1 MKSFFAVAFLVMFSA
16 ASFAQAATP
25 SNDADSPALIA
36 RSKAVLEAV
45 KTKDPAALNTLL
57 AEDFHSI
64 DMAGEFGSRQEMLG
78 AAQGGFIK
86 DFLFYEPRAV
96 HIDDNST
103 IVTYNFAVSLS
114 DEALRDLAQDNL
126 TWPRYSKVSD
136 LWVRQNG
143 EWKLKFEQVT
153 PVRAMY

>member
-1 MKSFFAVAFLVMFSA
+1 MKLFFAFAFLVIFSA
-16 ASFAQAATP
+16 ASFAQAP
-25 SNDADSPALIA
+25 LSNDQDSQALIA
-36 RSKAVLEAV
+36 KSKSVLEAM
-45 KTKDPAALNTLL
+45 KTKDRAALNTLL

-64 DMAGEFGSRQEMLG
+64 DMAGDFGSRQEILG

-86 DFLFYEPRAV
+86 DFLFYDPLAV
-96 HIDDNST
+96 RIDSDSML
-103 IVTYNFAVSLS
+103 VTYNSAVTLS
-114 DEALRDLAQDNL
+114 EEALNELAQDNL
-126 TWPRYSKVSD
+126 TWPRYSRVSD

>member
-1 MKSFFAVAFLVMFSA
+1 MKSFFAVAFLVVFSA
-16 ASFAQAATP
+16 ASFAQAAP
-25 SNDADSPALIA
+25 SNDADSQALI
-36 RSKAVLEAV
+36 SKSKDSLEAM
-45 KTKDPAALNTLL
+45 KTKDPAALNALL

-78 AAQGGFIK
+78 AAQGGFVK

-96 HIDDNST
+96 RIDDNSI
-103 IVTYNFAVSLS
+103 IVTYNSAVTLS
-114 DEALRDLAQDNL
+114 DEALAGLAEDNL

-143 EWKLKFEQVT
+143 EWKLKFEQAT